1 MIPKRRSYGARRRS
15 EVCPK
20 LSSILDTR
28 IFLGRVPKSGSDA
41 VLWLTKAAE
50 QGNVDAQINLG
61 VAYLTG
67 EIVDKNPKLAFYWY
81 EKAAQ
86 LNDSKAQFNV
96 ALMYLKGVG
105 VEQNDDLAIQWLK
118 RSAAQGYR
126 GAEEALDRI
135 HAALKK
141 T

>member
-1 MIPKRRSYGARRRS
+1 M
-15 EVCPK
+15 
-20 LSSILDTR
+20 
-28 IFLGRVPKSGSDA
+28 
-41 VLWLTKAAE
+41 
-50 QGNVDAQINLG
+50 
-61 VAYLTG
+61 AYLTG